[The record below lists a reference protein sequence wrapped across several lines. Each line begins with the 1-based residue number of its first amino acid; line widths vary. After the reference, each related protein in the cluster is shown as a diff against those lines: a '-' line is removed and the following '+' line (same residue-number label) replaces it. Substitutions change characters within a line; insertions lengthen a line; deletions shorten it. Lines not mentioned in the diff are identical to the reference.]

1 MKIGIACHPTYGG
14 SGVVAAEL
22 GMALA
27 RRGHEVH
34 FVSYQQPFR
43 IDPMH
48 PGVRFHRVEVSSYPL
63 FRYPP
68 YALALANGLLDLVR
82 SHDVQLLHA
91 HYAIPHSIGALLA
104 REMCPDC
111 DVKVIT
117 TLHGTDITLVGSEPS
132 YGEITRWAINSSDQ
146 VTAVSEWLA
155 TATREGFAIDR
166 EIEVIPNF
174 IDLDHYRPELR
185 SSEMRERF
193 ASGDEKLLVHVSNF
207 RPVKRIPD
215 VLKIFAGIKARI
227 PAKLVMV
234 GEGPEL
240 AASQELARSLEIDD
254 SIHWL
259 GAVSEVGELLAAS
272 DLLLL
277 PSEAES
283 FGLVALEAMACGV
296 PVLGSNSG
304 GLPEVVED
312 RRCGLLYSVGDV
324 AEMVDGSVGLLS
336 DEVRHREFS
345 SAARRRAE
353 DEFSL
358 DRVVHFYE
366 KCYRRQLQAGEPSGR
381 SGS

>member
-1 MKIGIACHPTYGG
+1 LKIGIACHPTYGG

-48 PGVRFHRVEVSSYPL
+48 PGVQFHRVEVSSYPL

-82 SHDVQLLHA
+82 SHGVRLLHA

-111 DVKVIT
+111 RVRVIT

-146 VTAVSEWLA
+146 VTAVSDWLA
-155 TATREGFAIDR
+155 SASREGFRIDKH
-166 EIEVIPNF
+166 IEVIPNF
-174 IDLDHYRPELR
+174 IDVDRYRPELR
-185 SSEMRERF
+185 NDRMRERF
-193 ASGDEKLLVHVSNF
+193 ARPDEKLLVHVSNF
-207 RPVKRIPD
+207 RPVKRVSD
-215 VLKIFAGIKARI
+215 VIKIFAGIAAAM
-227 PAKLVMV
+227 PTKLVMV

-240 AASQELARSLEIDD
+240 AACRKLARDLSISDG
-254 SIHWL
+254 IHWL
-259 GAVSEVGELLAAS
+259 GTVPEVAELLACS

-283 FGLVALEAMACGV
+283 FGLVALEAMACAV
-296 PVLGSNSG
+296 PVLGTQSG
-304 GLPEVVED
+304 GLPEVVENNES
-312 RRCGLLYSVGDV
+312 GLLLPVGDV
-324 AEMVDGSVGLLS
+324 EQMVRRAVDLLA
-336 DEVRHREFS
+336 DEPRYRSFS

-353 DEFSL
+353 ERFSL
-358 DRVVHFYE
+358 EKVVQLYE
-366 KCYRRQLQAGEPSGR
+366 SCYERELQT
-381 SGS
+381 

>member
-27 RRGHEVH
+27 RRGHEIH

-43 IDPMH
+43 IDPLH
-48 PGVRFHRVEVSSYPL
+48 PKVRFHQVEVSSYPL
-63 FRYPP
+63 FKYPP

-82 SHDVQLLHA
+82 SYDVQLLHA

-104 REMCPDC
+104 REMCADC

-132 YGEITRWAINSSDQ
+132 YGEITRWAINSSDE

-155 TATREGFAIDR
+155 TASREGFSIDR

-174 IDLDHYRPELR
+174 IDIDHYRPELR
-185 SSEMRERF
+185 SREMRERF
-193 ASGDEKLLVHVSNF
+193 VSPGEKLLVHVSNF

-215 VLKIFAGIKARI
+215 VLRVFAGIQAKT

-240 AASQELARSLEIDD
+240 IASQDLARRLEIDD

-259 GAVSEVGELLAAS
+259 GAVSEVGELLAAC

-296 PVLGSNSG
+296 PVLGSNTG

-312 RRCGLLYSVGDV
+312 GSSGLLYSVGDV
-324 AEMVDGSVGLLS
+324 EGMVEGSVELLL
-336 DEVRHREFS
+336 DEIRHREFS
-345 SAARRRAE
+345 TAARTRAVE
-353 DEFSL
+353 EFSL
-358 DRVVHFYE
+358 DRVVQFYE
-366 KCYRRQLQAGEPSGR
+366 NCYRRQLQAQEPAGR
-381 SGS
+381 HGS